1 MMPISTKPNIEAMD
15 GQWDFQKDT
24 DFFLCSIAIS
34 LKRIADKMRDPPR
47 YGRKSAMDPV
57 EIERMNLTMT
67 PAEIA
72 QHMGCNRSTIY
83 RVLSAVA
90 KGETK

>member
-1 MMPISTKPNIEAMD
+1 MPMKPNIEAMD

-34 LKRIADKMRDPPR
+34 LKRIADKMKDAPR
-47 YGRKSAMDPV
+47 YGRKSGMDPV
-57 EIERMNLTMT
+57 EIAHLNCTMT

-72 QHMGCNRSTIY
+72 EHLGCHRSTIY
-83 RVLSAVA
+83 RVLNAAA

>member
-1 MMPISTKPNIEAMD
+1 MSTKPNIEAMD

-34 LKRIADKMRDPPR
+34 LKRIADKMNEPPR

-57 EIERMNLTMT
+57 EITRMHATMT
-67 PAEIA
+67 AAEIA
-72 QHMGCNRSTIY
+72 QHLGCNRSTIY
-83 RVLSAVA
+83 RVLNAVA
-90 KGETK
+90 KGEPK